1 MFSILSLELDV
12 CALALSRL
20 LLARNDSLV
29 VVVVGVDLSHAS
41 LAVVDSEALTSRSR
55 TEGSGGILLPRSV
68 GEYFL

>member
-12 CALALSRL
+12 CALALSLL

-55 TEGSGGILLPRSV
+55 TEGSGGILLPRIV